1 MTAPRPNGRWF
12 RDIYRDAVW
21 ESEELTAQEKAVAET
36 YARHA
41 RDEHDNKSATADLAW
56 TTYPRLMAKAGIGR
70 RANVSTAV
78 ASLVKK
84 GWLTV
89 VREASRRPTLYR
101 LTIPVGGSDGGTTS
115 QANRSSGDGT
125 TVVPRPAAGSSTSAA
140 GSSDGGTQPL
150 GPLES
155 RPPTSLSDARTSVP
169 APSGPNDD
177 RERDEESSTEDPNP
191 VGPLQRFVIKRGA
204 PQHLATQVVEF
215 IEATNA
221 IDGFG
226 WWITASGNGTLAAQ
240 VATAVEVLAT
250 SIGGG
255 DQTLSERNGVPA
267 GQRPVVYDVAL
278 EIRGPKPSKEGENK
292 GGKGKGE
299 ATPGTGTTP
308 GTDTGGGTDT
318 PSTPGMDTSPTPG
331 MDTPQIS
338 PSKNPLNNPSSPAV
352 ERGTSPRS
360 NMQEEGKTDDPK
372 TRADLAIMAT
382 AVRLA
387 APYQGDMTVIES
399 RRLASHVV
407 TALAKGWP
415 EQAVADALAR
425 DLAGLD
431 SVAAGLIGRMMELAA
446 TPVQPD
452 PHRVREAVG

>member
-1 MTAPRPNGRWF
+1 MPANEPTQPGWVSQVSIAWAFDDAPCPT
-12 RDIYRDAVW
+12 DLLPVLLAI
-21 ESEELTAQEKAVAET
+21 
-36 YARHA
+36 AR
-41 RDEHDNKSATADLAW
+41 RCNNDGTDSYQSK
-56 TTYPRLMAKAGIGR
+56 
-70 RANVSTAV
+70 
-78 ASLVKK
+78 
-84 GWLTV
+84 
-89 VREASRRPTLYR
+89 PTLARKTGKSRDQVDADVKR
-101 LTIPVGGSDGGTTS
+101 LLE
-115 QANRSSGDGT
+115 
-125 TVVPRPAAGSSTSAA
+125 
-140 GSSDGGTQPL
+140 L
-150 GPLES
+150 GLI
-155 RPPTSLSDARTSVP
+155 RL
-169 APSGPNDD
+169 
-177 RERDEESSTEDPNP
+177 
-191 VGPLQRFVIKRGA
+191 
-204 PQHLATQVVEF
+204 
-215 IEATNA
+215 
-221 IDGFG
+221 
-226 WWITASGNGTLAAQ
+226 
-240 VATAVEVLAT
+240 
-250 SIGGG
+250 G
-255 DQTLSERNGVPA
+255 DQTLPERNGVPA

-278 EIRGPKPSKEGENK
+278 EVRGPKPSKAGRNKEGKNK
-292 GGKGKGE
+292 GGRGKGE

-318 PSTPGMDTSPTPG
+318 PRTPGMDTSPTPG

-360 NMQEEGKTDDPK
+360 NMQEKRKTDDPK
-372 TRADLAIMAT
+372 TRADLAIMTT

-387 APYQGDMTVIES
+387 APYQDDMTVIES

>member
-1 MTAPRPNGRWF
+1 MTDPRPNGRWF

-41 RDEHDNKSATADLAW
+41 RDEHDDKSATADLAW

-78 ASLVKK
+78 ASLVRK

-101 LTIPVGGSDGGTTS
+101 LTIPVGGFDGGTTS
-115 QANRSSGDGT
+115 QASRSSDDGT

-150 GPLES
+150 GPLENQ
-155 RPPTSLSDARTSVP
+155 PLASLSDARTSVP
-169 APSGPNDD
+169 VPSVLNDD
-177 RERDEESSTEDPNP
+177 RERDEKSSTKDPNP
-191 VGPLQRFVIKRGA
+191 IGPLQRFVIKRGA

-215 IEATNA
+215 IEAANA

-240 VATAVEVLAT
+240 VATALDALAAP
-250 SIGGG
+250 IGGDNQDDCSTCG
-255 DQTLSERNGVPA
+255 DTVLSVPGHADSRGDEGVSY
-267 GQRPVVYDVAL
+267 GV
-278 EIRGPKPSKEGENK
+278 
-292 GGKGKGE
+292 
-299 ATPGTGTTP
+299 TG
-308 GTDTGGGTDT
+308 
-318 PSTPGMDTSPTPG
+318 SAAPTQHQP
-331 MDTPQIS
+331 
-338 PSKNPLNNPSSPAV
+338 PSSPTV
-352 ERGTSPRS
+352 EPDASPRS
-360 NMQEEGKTDDPK
+360 DRQEK

-382 AVRLA
+382 ATRLA
-387 APYQGDMTVIES
+387 DPYQGDMTVIES
-399 RRLASHVV
+399 RRLVSHVV
-407 TALAKGWP
+407 TVLAKGWS
-415 EQAVADALAR
+415 EQVVADALAT
-425 DLAGLD
+425 DVAGLD

-446 TPVQPD
+446 TPVQPGRD
-452 PHRVREAVG
+452 ETLLPRCIA